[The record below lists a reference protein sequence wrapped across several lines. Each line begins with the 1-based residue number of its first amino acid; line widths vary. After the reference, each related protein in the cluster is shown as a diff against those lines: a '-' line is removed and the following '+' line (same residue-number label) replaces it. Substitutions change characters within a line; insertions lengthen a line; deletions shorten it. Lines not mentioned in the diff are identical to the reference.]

1 LSASAEIF
9 IEATEPKA
17 RFDYVA
23 TLHDADGNVLA
34 GKDIV
39 INCEGDGSLQPAHN
53 AKQLVRETNAE
64 GQVKFQWFRRG
75 IFGRDVKAVINV
87 EGRDLPD
94 SLVTM
99 EPTEAEYS
107 TTSYRTK
114 VTNPLFRGRG
124 GRSGV

>member
-1 LSASAEIF
+1 MSASAEIF
-9 IEATEPKA
+9 IQAQEPKA
-17 RFDYVA
+17 RFDYLV
-23 TLHDADGNVLA
+23 TLRDAEGQVLG

-39 INCEGDGSLQPAHN
+39 ITCEGDGSLQYAHN

-75 IFGRDVKAVINV
+75 IFGRDVKAVVTV

-94 SLVTM
+94 SVVTL
-99 EPTEAEYS
+99 EPTDAEYS

-114 VTNPLFRGRG
+114 VYPLKVPHRPA
-124 GRSGV
+124 